1 MTKENSFT
9 LFKTPAW
16 NISVFSVGSF
26 MTMGLQLTTFYRFTY
41 YHALDD
47 LSLQPNMISHIASP
61 GLPSS
66 LIIAQN
72 FSVPMFVLG
81 TISLIKPIN
90 VNPAILQIDAMIMLF
105 VMGLFLVFS
114 TYGRNIVRKEGII
127 LITIYILYIISLIW
141 RG

>member
-81 TISLIKPIN
+81 TIR
-90 VNPAILQIDAMIMLF
+90 
-105 VMGLFLVFS
+105 GLFTGKIDIL
-114 TYGRNIVRKEGII
+114 TGAIVLQSVCYISEKAIHGI
-127 LITIYILYIISLIW
+127 T
-141 RG
+141 GT